1 MRKTL
6 EVAGLLAFALLVW
19 ITWSALYGPSCLPDR
34 VPTHFDAAGNPN
46 GWGPPSGMLFMPLI
60 AGLLYL
66 LMSVVT
72 RFPHSFHYPVR
83 ATAAN
88 IGRLQSVTID
98 MIAWL
103 KLELACLFLTLQWA
117 FVQSAHSGNG
127 RIFPMILPVSI
138 LVIFGT
144 IGAHLLVLFRIAGSA
159 RRA

>member
-6 EVAGLLAFALLVW
+6 EFAGLLALALLFW
-19 ITWSALYGPSCLPDR
+19 ITWSALYGANRLPDR
-34 VPTHFDAAGNPN
+34 VPTHFDPAGNPN
-46 GWGPPSGMLFMPLI
+46 AWGPPSGMLFMPII

-72 RFPHSFHYPVR
+72 RFPDSFHYPVR

-88 IGRLQSVTID
+88 IRLLQAVTVG
-98 MIAWL
+98 MVVWL

-127 RIFPMILPVSI
+127 RLFPMILPVSI
-138 LVIFGT
+138 VVIFGT
-144 IGAHLLVLFRIAGSA
+144 IGWHLLALFRVASGNKA
-159 RRA
+159 